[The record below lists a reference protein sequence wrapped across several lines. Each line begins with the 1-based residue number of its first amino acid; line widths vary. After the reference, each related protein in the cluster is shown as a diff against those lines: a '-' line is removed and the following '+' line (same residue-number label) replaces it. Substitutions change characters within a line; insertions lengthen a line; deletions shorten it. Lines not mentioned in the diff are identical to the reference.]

1 MAYGVL
7 HTHRRAVLL
16 AVFALIALIAV
27 ADWRVNA
34 EVPVGFLYL
43 LPIVLASRLLDRKQ
57 VAGVCILCAILAE
70 LFDGVVWT
78 LQSGLPR
85 DVLYIAAFTGVG
97 LFAHEVGE
105 SRRAAV
111 AHVSQLEHENQA
123 RRDAEDQLRILVE
136 SSPVAIL
143 TTNANG
149 QVLLA
154 NDAAHR
160 LFGVSPE
167 SLAGQPIHPYLPC
180 LANLPDPSRG
190 RQSFRTVMRCTG
202 YRRDGDIFMADVW
215 FSTYRTS
222 MGPRVAAMVVDAS
235 EELRDREEEGLHQLL
250 AGSRILVSAVS
261 HEIRNI
267 CGAIALVHENLS
279 RSGVLSQNRDFE
291 ALGSLIIA
299 LERIAATEL
308 RHTGDQATAVDLRS
322 FFDELRIVNGPSF
335 REKEIAVEWHIPPD
349 LPAAWA
355 DPHSLMQV
363 FLNLIKNSER
373 ALIEQA
379 DGRVRISAEVVQ
391 QRVLI
396 HVADNGVGIE
406 NPGLLFRPFQQN
418 AKSSGLGLYLS
429 RALLRSFSGDL
440 RYEPAPSG
448 ATFVVELAAIVS
460 TGRAAYGSKDQ
471 TLAH

>member
-1 MAYGVL
+1 MATGAL
-7 HTHRRAVLL
+7 RTHRRAVLL
-16 AVFALIALIAV
+16 AVFGLIAIIAV
-27 ADWRVNA
+27 TDWRVSA

-43 LPIVLASRLLDRKQ
+43 FPIVLASRALDRRQ
-57 VAGVCILCAILAE
+57 VTGVGVLCAILAE
-70 LFDGVVWT
+70 LFDGVPWT

-111 AHVSQLEHENQA
+111 AHVSELEQENQA

-143 TTNANG
+143 TADVNG

-160 LFGVSPE
+160 LLGVSPE
-167 SLAGQPIHPYLPC
+167 SLAGESIHPYLPC
-180 LANLPDPSRG
+180 LANLPDPRTG
-190 RQSFRTVMRCTG
+190 QQSFRTVMRCTG

-222 MGPRVAAMVVDAS
+222 RGPRLAALVVDAS
-235 EELRDREEEGLHQLL
+235 DELRDREEESLHQLL
-250 AGSRILVSAVS
+250 TGSRILVSAVS

-267 CGAIALVHENLS
+267 CGAIALVHANLS
-279 RSGVLSQNRDFE
+279 RSGALSENRDFE
-291 ALGSLIIA
+291 ALGSLVIA
-299 LERIAATEL
+299 LERIAAMEL
-308 RHTGDQATAVDLRS
+308 RQTGDQATAVHLQS
-322 FFDELRIVNGPSF
+322 FFNELRIVNGPSF
-335 REKEIAVEWHIPPD
+335 REKEIAVEWNIPAD
-349 LPAAWA
+349 LPAVWA

-373 ALIEQA
+373 ALIAQR
-379 DGRVRISAEVVQ
+379 DCRVRISAAVAQ

-396 HVADNGVGIE
+396 HVSDNGVGIE
-406 NPGLLFRPFQQN
+406 NPELLFRPFQQN

-429 RALLRSFSGDL
+429 RALLRSFGGDL
-440 RYEPAPSG
+440 RCEPATSG
-448 ATFVVELAAIVS
+448 AIFVIELAAIVRS
-460 TGRAAYGSKDQ
+460 DYATHGSKDQ
-471 TLAH
+471 TVAH